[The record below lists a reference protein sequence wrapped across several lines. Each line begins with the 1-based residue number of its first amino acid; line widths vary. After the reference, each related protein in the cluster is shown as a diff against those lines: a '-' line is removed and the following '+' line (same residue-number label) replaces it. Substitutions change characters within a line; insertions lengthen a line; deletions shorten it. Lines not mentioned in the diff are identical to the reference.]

1 VNTNLRGY
9 TDTNEGVYFQYP
21 RAWGESY
28 SFTNDDGSLTN
39 ALSDETQ
46 TQGIFVDVYL
56 ETDTATALDAM
67 LATVDGEVS
76 EISETTIGGLPALVA
91 SYATVIDD
99 VPSTSYVVSV
109 ANEPAASVV
118 VITFT
123 AWGDDMQP
131 DADVLSLVDQTLQF
145 FPPILD

>member
-1 VNTNLRGY
+1 
-9 TDTNEGVYFQYP
+9 
-21 RAWGESY
+21 
-28 SFTNDDGSLTN
+28 
-39 ALSDETQ
+39 
-46 TQGIFVDVYL
+46 
-56 ETDTATALDAM
+56 M

-76 EISETTIGGLPALVA
+76 DISETTIGGLPALVA
-91 SYATVIDD
+91 SYTTLIDD

-109 ANEPAASVV
+109 DNEPAASVV